1 MNCFDNSFRV
11 DYMKNRFT
19 YLWAFSL
26 LFLTV
31 ISIPVSAQ
39 ITAGEDA
46 KVEYR
51 YLIDMPTAGILDKGL
66 ASISTDILPDGILIA
81 RIEAGV
87 FENISIGISY
97 GGTNIIGSGSPDWY
111 KLPAAAFRFKVLKE
125 SLNMP
130 AFTIG
135 FDTQG
140 KGHYFDSSSR
150 YEIKSPGLFLNSS
163 KNFALMGYL
172 TLHGCLNYSFEST
185 DGDNFINLGV
195 GAEKTLGARTSIV
208 GEYNFALNDNN
219 AKIYGKGRGYL
230 NIGVRWAPADGF
242 TIGFDLRDLL
252 SNKKWSP
259 GAADRA
265 IHIDYTRPI

>member
-1 MNCFDNSFRV
+1 MN
-11 DYMKNRFT
+11 NRLT
-19 YLWAFSL
+19 YIFVISL
-26 LFLTV
+26 LFVTITSTRIV
-31 ISIPVSAQ
+31 AQ
-39 ITAGEDA
+39 ISAGEDA

-66 ASISTDILPDGILIA
+66 VSISNDIMPNGVLIA

-87 FENISIGISY
+87 FQDISIGISY
-97 GGTNIIGSGSPDWY
+97 GGANIIGTGSPDWY
-111 KLPAAAFRFKVLKE
+111 KLPAAAFRFKIMKE
-125 SLNMP
+125 SLNAP
-130 AFTIG
+130 SLTLG

-140 KGHYFDSSSR
+140 KGNYFDSSSR
-150 YEIKSPGLFLNSS
+150 YQIKSPGLFVSGS

-185 DGDNFINLGV
+185 DGDNFMNLNV
-195 GAEKTLGARTSIV
+195 GAEKTLGARVSLI

-219 AKIYGKGRGYL
+219 ARIYGRGRGYL

-242 TIGFDLRDLL
+242 TVGFDLRDLL
-252 SNKKWSP
+252 SNKKWAP

-265 IHIDYTRPI
+265 IHLDYTRPI

>member
-1 MNCFDNSFRV
+1 MN
-11 DYMKNRFT
+11 NRLT
-19 YLWAFSL
+19 YTLAVTL
-26 LFLTV
+26 LFIT
-31 ISIPVSAQ
+31 INSSRTFAQ

-51 YLIDMPTAGILDKGL
+51 YLVDMPTSGILDKGL
-66 ASISTDILPDGILIA
+66 VSVSNDIMPGGILMA

-97 GGTNIIGSGSPDWY
+97 GGANIIGSGSPVWY

-125 SLNMP
+125 SMNAPSL
-130 AFTIG
+130 TVG

-140 KGHYFDSSSR
+140 KGNYFDSSSR
-150 YEIKSPGLFLNSS
+150 YEIKSPGLFVSGS

-172 TLHGCLNYSFEST
+172 TLHGCVNYSFESS
-185 DGDNFINLGV
+185 DGDNFMNLTV
-195 GAEKTLGARTSIV
+195 GAEKTLGSRVSLI
-208 GEYNFALNDNN
+208 GEYNFALNDNS
-219 AKIYGKGRGYL
+219 AQIYGKGRGYL
-230 NIGVRWAPADGF
+230 NIGVRWAPADGV
-242 TIGFDLRDLL
+242 TVGLDLRDMLN
-252 SNKKWSP
+252 NKKWAP